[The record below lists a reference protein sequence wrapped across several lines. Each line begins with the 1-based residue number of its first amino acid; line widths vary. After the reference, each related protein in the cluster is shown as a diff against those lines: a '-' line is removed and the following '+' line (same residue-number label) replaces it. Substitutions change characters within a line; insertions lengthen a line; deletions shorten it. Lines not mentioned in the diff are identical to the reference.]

1 MKVIY
6 SSIIPP
12 KGYKAITIL
21 NCIFVRKGCTMSDVD
36 INHEE
41 IHWEQE
47 KELWI
52 IGFYLLYVLDFIRLL
67 LRYQKW
73 RNAYRGICFER
84 EAYFNEDHLKYRS
97 YREKFAWKNYKL

>member
-1 MKVIY
+1 
-6 SSIIPP
+6 
-12 KGYKAITIL
+12 
-21 NCIFVRKGCTMSDVD
+21 MSDVD